1 MPQAPHPGPPHEG
14 EGEEILGELRVPI
27 DLEIVSPARL
37 VLSRSVDMVVMPGY
51 EGDIAAQGNH
61 APMIILLRGGVIS
74 LYDGPNVVSRLFVAG
89 GFAEITKDRCTILA
103 DDAVPVDE
111 LSADQARR
119 NLQAAE
125 AAWADVDK
133 ADINARDAVLD
144 RLQSK
149 REAVRVSGAA

>member
-1 MPQAPHPGPPHEG
+1 
-14 EGEEILGELRVPI
+14 LPI
-27 DLEIVSPARL
+27 ELEIVSPARL

-51 EGDIAAQGNH
+51 EGDLAAQENH
-61 APMIILLRGGVIS
+61 ALMIVLLRGGVIS
-74 LYDGPNVVSRLFVAG
+74 LYDGANVVSRLFVAG

-103 DDAVPVDE
+103 DDAVPVED
-111 LSADQARR
+111 LSADTARK

-144 RLQSK
+144 RLQST
-149 REAVRVSGAA
+149 REAVRVAGAA